1 MTKREFH
8 QKYGAAVVELLAN
21 PTLQIA
27 IGFLQ
32 EECPFLEDRSVDATS
47 IIRNEGKIQ
56 GWSACLKALRGL
68 YKSEPEAPTPKPVLP
83 YADPDPR
90 KAEQNKK

>member
-68 YKSEPEAPTPKPVLP
+68 YKSEPEPPPVVHTPLYK
-83 YADPDPR
+83 DPDPR
-90 KAEQNKK
+90 KSDQNKK